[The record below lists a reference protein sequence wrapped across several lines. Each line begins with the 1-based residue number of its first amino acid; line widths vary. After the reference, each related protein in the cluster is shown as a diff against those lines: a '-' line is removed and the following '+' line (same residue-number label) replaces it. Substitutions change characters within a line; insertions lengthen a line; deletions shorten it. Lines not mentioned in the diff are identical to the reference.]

1 MNELEER
8 ETEGA
13 READEGVKGPVGGRE
28 NKTADLEVTHKR
40 GKKITSVGE
49 KSSLSLQFIYTCRG
63 VMQQI
68 LASSEVRDTPLADRG
83 THVLR
88 GASSR
93 RST

>member
-28 NKTADLEVTHKR
+28 NKTTDLEVTHKQ

-49 KSSLSLQFIYTCRG
+49 KSSLSLQFIYTWRG
-63 VMQQI
+63 VMERSR
-68 LASSEVRDTPLADRG
+68 SSP
-83 THVLR
+83 
-88 GASSR
+88 SPR
-93 RST
+93 RYVIHH